1 MKNKI
6 IEYLKDKNILILGF
20 GKEGR
25 STYNFIRKNSD
36 CFLTVFDEYEIKDK
50 PEEINTKYIV
60 EKLNKEILEKYDLI
74 IKSPGI
80 SLKNIDTQG
89 LNISS
94 QLQLILMVAKDNII
108 GITGTKGKSTTSSL
122 MYKVIKDQYENTFL
136 LGNIGIPILDYID
149 SFNDKSKLVIEL
161 SCHQLEYVTY
171 SPHISIILN
180 LFKEHLDFYKDVES
194 YYEAKMNI
202 TKFQNENDY
211 LFYNFNNNTLKDY
224 VNKLENNNA
233 KIGIGKDI
241 YIKDDYVESDKKL
254 YNISNKRNIVGDHNL
269 ENIMFILGVSDLLN
283 LDMEIVSKSIEEFQ
297 PLEHRMELV
306 GTFDNIIYY
315 NDSIATIPEAT
326 INCVET
332 LKIVDTLILGGNDRS
347 LDYKNLIEY
356 LKKSNISNIICLP
369 KTGHD
374 IAVYLED
381 YKKVYI
387 VDNLE
392 EAIEISKR
400 VTEKNKICALSP
412 AASSYGYFKNF
423 EERGKIYKE
432 LVRRKK

>member
-50 PEEINTKYIV
+50 TEDINTKYIV
-60 EKLNKEILEKYDLI
+60 EKLNKETLGKYDLI

-180 LFKEHLDFYKDVES
+180 LFQEHLDFYKDVES
-194 YYEAKMNI
+194 YYGAKINI
-202 TKFQNENDY
+202 AKFQNKNDY

-241 YIKDDYVESDKKL
+241 YIKDNYVESDKKL
-254 YNISNKRNIVGDHNL
+254 YNINNKRNVIGDHNL

-283 LDMEIVSKSIEEFQ
+283 LDMEKVTKSIEEFQ

-326 INCVET
+326 INCIET

-347 LDYKNLIEY
+347 LDYKKLIEY
-356 LKKSNISNIICLP
+356 LKQSNVSNIICLP

-374 IAVYLED
+374 IAVYLKD
-381 YKKVYI
+381 YKKIYI

-392 EAIEISKR
+392 EAIEISKK

-412 AASSYGYFKNF
+412 AASSYGYFNNF